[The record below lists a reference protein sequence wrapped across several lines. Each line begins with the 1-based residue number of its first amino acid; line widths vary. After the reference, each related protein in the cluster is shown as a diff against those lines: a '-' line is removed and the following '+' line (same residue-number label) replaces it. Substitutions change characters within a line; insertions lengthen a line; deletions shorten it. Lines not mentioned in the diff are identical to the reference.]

1 MSNITLW
8 IVDRLKFVFVKAG
21 INFEQMRTILTLK
34 FLMDTRRTNTSIQA
48 NNNNTKNSQ
57 MMALLSYGLMG
68 LFLVIFSLMMSD
80 LYIKIGILMG
90 ITLVMM
96 SLTMISDFSNV
107 ILDVREKV
115 VLHTKPIDPKTI
127 STAKVLHILNYMI
140 MYTMVLMLPSLV
152 VLTIKHG
159 LYVLPLM
166 LLGLVFVD
174 FIVVFITSILYV
186 IILKTFDGEK
196 LKDIINFF
204 QIALAILMMLGYQL
218 FNNTIAFSNMNLVIV
233 PKWYHLF
240 MPPMWYASWFMADN
254 SLLLIIL
261 KVTGFIVPIILFWFY
276 IRVLS
281 KRFETYLSKLEES
294 GERINIDKVNKKRKR
309 LEKISEMITRSKHE
323 KASFVLSIIILS
335 KDRKLK
341 VMMLP
346 SMALG
351 ACLPLIF
358 AFRMIL
364 SDITL
369 SSEHM
374 WVYMTVAMNST
385 YVLYLVHTEHPG
397 ASWLYDA
404 LPINNYFEIHKGLQ
418 KAYIIKYGLPILLI
432 PCLGFAAIAGVSV
445 LFDLLCAALLMMI
458 IIRITGLFIAKKTPF
473 SLDVSE
479 ANKDKGSI
487 FVKNIMLMTA
497 IGLLAFLHLS
507 LQKTS
512 YGVLGLT
519 SVYTIINLILWHT
532 DLFYNFYKKEHV

>member
-1 MSNITLW
+1 VSNITLW

-21 INFEQMRTILTLK
+21 IDFEQMRTILTLK

-68 LFLVIFSLMMSD
+68 IFLVIFSLMMSD

-107 ILDVREKV
+107 ILDIKEKV
-115 VLHTKPIDPKTI
+115 VLHTKPIDPKAI

-140 MYTMVLMLPSLV
+140 MYTMALMLPSLV

-159 LYVLPLM
+159 LYVFPLT

-233 PKWYHLF
+233 PKWYHIF
-240 MPPMWYASWFMADN
+240 MPPMWYASWFMTDN

-276 IRVLS
+276 VKVLS
-281 KRFETYLSKLEES
+281 KKFETYLSKLEES
-294 GERINIDKVNKKRKR
+294 GERVNPDEVKKKKKR
-309 LEKISEMITRSKHE
+309 LEKIAEIITCSKHE
-323 KASFVLSIIILS
+323 RASFVTSMTILS

-364 SDITL
+364 SDTTL

-418 KAYIIKYGLPILLI
+418 KAYILKYVLPMLLI
-432 PCLGFAAIAGVSV
+432 PCIGFVVIAVISV

-458 IIRITGLFIAKKTPF
+458 IIRVTGLFIARKPPF
-473 SLDVSE
+473 SVDISE
-479 ANKDKGSI
+479 ATKDKGGM
-487 FVKNIMLMTA
+487 FVKSLMSM
-497 IGLLAFLHLS
+497 ISVGLLAFLHLS
-507 LQKTS
+507 LRKTS
-512 YGVLGLT
+512 YGVLGLM
-519 SVYTIINLILWHT
+519 SAYTIINIILWHT
-532 DLFYNFYKKEHV
+532 SLFYRFYKKEHV